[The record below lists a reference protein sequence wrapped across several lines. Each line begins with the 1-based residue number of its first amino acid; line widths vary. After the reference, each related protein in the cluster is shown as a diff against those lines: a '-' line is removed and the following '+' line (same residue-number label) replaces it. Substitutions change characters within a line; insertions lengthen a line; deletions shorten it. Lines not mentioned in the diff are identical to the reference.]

1 MARNAAQLSLFDI
14 HSPAVPKIGDAPPAL
29 TIGTLVRVAG
39 DDREMRI
46 GGIVA
51 CLYGY
56 TVDTLG
62 HGSDDACTP
71 ERAERFHARGWSG
84 TWVCEDGATPYTGL
98 LFFCHGAAVYCHR
111 RAEQLLP
118 V

>member
-46 GGIVA
+46 GGIKIA
-51 CLYGY
+51 Y
-56 TVDTLG
+56 
-62 HGSDDACTP
+62 
-71 ERAERFHARGWSG
+71 
-84 TWVCEDGATPYTGL
+84 
-98 LFFCHGAAVYCHR
+98 
-111 RAEQLLP
+111 
-118 V
+118 